1 MAAQTDFQA
10 RPVLRR
16 DALKWL
22 LAFSVVTTATGV
34 FAPILAYLIPP
45 SKSGSYGGPIAMGKV
60 EDFPI
65 GTGKVVTV
73 YDKPVIIVNTKVGG
87 LKAFSAIC
95 THLGC
100 VVFWNTSKNVIHSP
114 CHDGL
119 FNPVTGNVM
128 AGPPPRP
135 LPPYELVIKDGQIYV
150 GKALGKVYG
159 T

>member
-1 MAAQTDFQA
+1 MNTLSTHPT
-10 RPVLRR
+10 PVPRR

-22 LAFSVVTTATGV
+22 LAFSVVVTATGV
-34 FAPILAYLIPP
+34 VAPILAYLMPP
-45 SKSGSYGGPIAMGKV
+45 PKSGSYGGPISVGKV
-60 EDFPI
+60 EDFPL

-100 VVFWNTSKNVIHSP
+100 IVFWDKPKNVIHSP

-119 FNPVTGNVM
+119 FNPVTGNVV

-135 LPPYELVIKDGQIYV
+135 LPLYELAIRDGQVYV
-150 GKALGKVYG
+150 GKALGQVYG